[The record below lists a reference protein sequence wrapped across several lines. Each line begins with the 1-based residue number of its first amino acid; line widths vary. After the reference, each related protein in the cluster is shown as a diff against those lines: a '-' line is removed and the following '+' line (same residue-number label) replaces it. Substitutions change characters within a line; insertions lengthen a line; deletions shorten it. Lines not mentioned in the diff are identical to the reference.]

1 MGNAARAGSRAW
13 WLTVLLLGAALDLG
27 SAPLRAQDAEE
38 AARTRAKIEQLE
50 KDIAKITRQQR
61 ERQQQKNALQAELR
75 DSEVALGRLQQE
87 QEANRSA
94 IDENRA
100 EIARLADEQN
110 KLRAASQRQQAAVA
124 EEVRQA
130 WKSGGNDQ
138 LRLLLSEDD
147 PQLLARMLAYYRYLL
162 AARSALLDEYRDTLT
177 ALATVED
184 DLRGREA
191 QLETQLASLN
201 ERQRELEST
210 RSKRQTVLAQI
221 ESALSSDSAELAA
234 RQQDREELEVLL
246 TKIDAALA
254 QLIPEEDVEP
264 FSAARGSMRWPVNG
278 RITDSFG
285 RPRNQGKMRWQGVRL
300 KAEAGSTV
308 AAIHHGRVVYAD
320 WLRGSGLLIVIDHG
334 EGYMSL
340 YAHNESLL
348 REVGDWVNAGSPIA
362 TVGDSGGQSEPGL
375 YFEIRKNGKPTD
387 PKGWCRG

>member
-1 MGNAARAGSRAW
+1 M
-13 WLTVLLLGAALDLG
+13 LLGFGLAVEPAV
-27 SAPLRAQDAEE
+27 LRAQDAQE

-50 KDIAKITRQQR
+50 KDIAKITLQQR

-75 DSEVALGRLQQE
+75 DTEVALGRLQQE

-94 IDENRA
+94 IDENRE
-100 EIARLADEQN
+100 EITRLLDEQN
-110 KLRAASQRQQAAVA
+110 KLRAASERQQAAVA

-162 AARSALLDEYRDTLT
+162 AARSALLDEYRGTLT
-177 ALATVED
+177 SLAKVED
-184 DLRGREA
+184 DLRSREA
-191 QLETQLASLN
+191 QLEAQLASLT
-201 ERQRELEST
+201 ERQRDLEST
-210 RSKRQTVLAQI
+210 RSKRQAVLAQI
-221 ESALSSDSAELAA
+221 ESAISSDSAELAA

-246 TKIDAALA
+246 AEIDAALA
-254 QLIPEEDVEP
+254 QLIPVEDVEP
-264 FSAARGSMRWPVNG
+264 FSAARGSMHWPVNG